1 MSYKEVD
8 GDLVKLALDGEFD
21 VIAHGCN
28 CFCTMG
34 AGIAPLFAK
43 YFNADR
49 FSWEHPTQRGNYN
62 KMGCIDSAE
71 ETRYKRPFI
80 VVNAYTQYSTNA
92 SYGHIPLDYDAL
104 IMCLKK
110 INKSYAG
117 KSIGLP
123 KIGCG
128 LAGGNWEIV
137 KGLIKKELKSMD
149 VTIVNFNPLRDD
161 KDNDSAA

>member
-1 MSYKEVD
+1 MSYREVE
-8 GDLVKLALDGEFD
+8 GDLVKLAIAGEFE

-43 YFNADR
+43 YFNADK
-49 FSWEHPTQRGNYN
+49 FPLEHPSHRANYN
-62 KMGCIDSAE
+62 KMGCIDSQLE
-71 ETRYKRPFI
+71 SRYSKPFH
-80 VVNAYTQYSTNA
+80 VVNAYTQFSTGA

-104 IMCLKK
+104 TLCLRK
-110 INKSYAG
+110 INKVFEG
-117 KSIGLP
+117 KTIGLP

-137 KGLIKKELKSMD
+137 KALIQKELKSMD
-149 VTIVNFNPLRDD
+149 VVVVNFNPLR
-161 KDNDSAA
+161 NAEESNHN